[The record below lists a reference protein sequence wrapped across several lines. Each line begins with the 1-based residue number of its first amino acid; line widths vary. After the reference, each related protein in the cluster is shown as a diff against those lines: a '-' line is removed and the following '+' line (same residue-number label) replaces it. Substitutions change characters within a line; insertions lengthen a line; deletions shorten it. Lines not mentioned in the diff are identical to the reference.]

1 MDARRFRRD
10 RKRMTGMTGMKKLT
24 GILVLLLAA
33 ALLTG
38 CGQSPSG
45 TAQPAGQAAET
56 AAAPAPEAAQAQTL
70 EERIGAI
77 AADAGDLAPFSLEEL
92 ADMTGIAP
100 EDCADFVFL
109 QGDGTDGR
117 EILAVTVKN
126 AEAGDRVEALMQS
139 YLERRRDENRN
150 YAPAA
155 YQLLSKASVV
165 RKGLTLVMISGTKAA
180 EETERL
186 LAGE

>member
-1 MDARRFRRD
+1 
-10 RKRMTGMTGMKKLT
+10 MKKLA
-24 GILVLLLAA
+24 GILVLLLAMA
-33 ALLTG
+33 LLLTG
-38 CGQSPSG
+38 CGSK
-45 TAQPAGQAAET
+45 TEET
-56 AAAPAPEAAQAQTL
+56 TRQRRACQAPAPEAAQAQTL